1 MSLALTQEI
10 ATLEEI
16 LAKGANAM
24 AAKRLLACKAQLNA
38 APVPVVAEPVK
49 KANKKERAPKAER
62 HISCCDC
69 KSDFPF
75 SEKEA
80 AFFKAQGFP
89 DPTRCAPCRAAKKA
103 KHAQPLELTCNKCNS
118 EFTFTVA
125 AQKHFKEQGWAAP
138 IRCFDCRKLKKAE
151 HEAKVTKEAEES
163 KEPDAAAPEPLPAL
177 PPSPPSE

>member
-16 LAKGANAM
+16 LAKGPNAM
-24 AAKRLLACKAQLNA
+24 AAKRLLACKAQLVL
-38 APVPVVAEPVK
+38 PVPVAEPVK
-49 KANKKERAPKAER
+49 KTNKKERAPKAER

-75 SEKEA
+75 PEKEA

-103 KHAQPLELTCNKCNS
+103 KHLQPVQLTCNKCSS

-125 AQKHFKEQGWAAP
+125 AQKHFKEQGWSAP
-138 IRCFDCRKLKKAE
+138 IRCFDCRKLKKTE
-151 HEAKVTKEAEES
+151 HEAKVAKEAEES
-163 KEPDAAAPEPLPAL
+163 KEGDESAAAPEPVPAL